1 MKIRNIYKFY
11 LDLHSRTSRSCRPVI
26 MKHFLT
32 ILLILITTAA
42 GARDFKVHG
51 PQGGIAM
58 DITLPK
64 GFDPETG
71 KCPMVILMHGIFS
84 SGNIV
89 PIPALAR
96 ELADNGIA
104 SIRFDF
110 GGHWRSEG
118 EMQQMTIGKEI
129 EDALAMWEYAKTLP
143 YVSEIGLLGHSQ
155 GGVVASMTAG
165 ILESRGEKP
174 AGLVLIAPGS
184 VVQDACRNGRFFG
197 AEFNPADPPE
207 FVKCFGIMKLGRE
220 YILSTQE
227 LDIYGTAKDYT
238 GPVRLIHGSKDTI
251 VPMSCSE
258 RYVEVY
264 GEKAELIVV
273 EGENHL
279 ITRKKKKVVALS
291 VGFFKEVCNMD

>member
-1 MKIRNIYKFY
+1 MAMKSII
-11 LDLHSRTSRSCRPVI
+11 T
-26 MKHFLT
+26 MLT
-32 ILLILITTAA
+32 LVLTLACGTGTAE
-42 GARDFKVHG
+42 ARKFKVHG
-51 PQGGIAM
+51 PQGGLAT

-64 GFDPETG
+64 GFDTETG

-89 PIPALAR
+89 PMPALAR
-96 ELADNGIA
+96 ELADAGIA

-118 EMQQMTIGKEI
+118 EMQKMTIGNEI
-129 EDALAMWEYAKTLP
+129 EDALAMWEYAKALP

-184 VVQDACRNGRFFG
+184 VIQDACRNGRFFG

-207 FVKCFGIMKLGRE
+207 YIKCFGTMKLGRE
-220 YILSTQE
+220 YLLSTQE
-227 LDIYGTAKDYT
+227 LDIYGTAKGYT

-258 RYVEVY
+258 KFVEVY
-264 GEKAELIVV
+264 GDRSELIVV
-273 EGENHL
+273 EGENHM
-279 ITRKKKKVVALS
+279 ITRRKKEVVSLAVS
-291 VGFFKEVCNMD
+291 FFKDLK

>member
-1 MKIRNIYKFY
+1 MKR
-11 LDLHSRTSRSCRPVI
+11 VI
-26 MKHFLT
+26 T
-32 ILLILITTAA
+32 ILLVLISTAA
-42 GARDFKVHG
+42 AARKFDVYG
-51 PQGGIAM
+51 PQGGIAT

-89 PIPALAR
+89 PMPALAR
-96 ELADNGIA
+96 ELADAGIA

-118 EMQQMTIGKEI
+118 EMQHMTIGKEI
-129 EDALAMWEYAKTLP
+129 EDALALWEYVKTLP
-143 YVSEIGLLGHSQ
+143 YVSEISLLGHSQ

-184 VVQDACRNGRFFG
+184 VVKDACQNGRFFG

-207 FVKCFGIMKLGRE
+207 YVKCFGIMKLGRE

-227 LDIYGTAKDYT
+227 LDIYGTAKAYT
-238 GPVRLIHGSKDTI
+238 GPVKLIHGSKDTI

-258 RYVEVY
+258 KFVETY
-264 GEKAELIVV
+264 GDRSELIVV
-273 EGENHL
+273 EGENHM
-279 ITRKKKKVVALS
+279 ITRKKKEVVALAVS
-291 VGFFKEVCNMD
+291 FFEELN

>member
-1 MKIRNIYKFY
+1 MKN
-11 LDLHSRTSRSCRPVI
+11 
-26 MKHFLT
+26 FLT

-64 GFDPETG
+64 DLDPETE

-129 EDALAMWEYAKTLP
+129 EDALAMWEYARSLP

-165 ILESRGEKP
+165 ILDSRGEKP

-184 VVQDACRNGRFFG
+184 VVQEACRNGRFFG

-220 YILSTQE
+220 YILSTQD

-258 RYVEVY
+258 RYVETY
-264 GEKAELIVV
+264 GDRSELIVV

-279 ITRKKKKVVALS
+279 ITRKKKKVVVLS
-291 VGFFKEVCNMD
+291 VGFFKEVWNMD

>member
-1 MKIRNIYKFY
+1 MKN
-11 LDLHSRTSRSCRPVI
+11 
-26 MKHFLT
+26 FLT
-32 ILLILITTAA
+32 ILLVLITSAA

-64 GFDPETG
+64 GLDPETE

-96 ELADNGIA
+96 ELADAGIA

-129 EDALAMWEYAKTLP
+129 EDAMAIWEYARSLP

-155 GGVVASMTAG
+155 GGVVASMTSG
-165 ILESRGEKP
+165 ILEIRGEKP

-184 VVQDACRNGRFFG
+184 VVQEACRNGRFFG

-207 FVKCFGIMKLGRE
+207 YVKCFGIMKLGRE

-227 LDIYGTAKDYT
+227 LDIYGTAKGYT
-238 GPVRLIHGSKDTI
+238 GPVRLIHGSKDKI

-258 RYVEVY
+258 RYAETY
-264 GEKAELIVV
+264 GDRSELIVV

-291 VGFFKEVCNMD
+291 VGFFKELWNMD